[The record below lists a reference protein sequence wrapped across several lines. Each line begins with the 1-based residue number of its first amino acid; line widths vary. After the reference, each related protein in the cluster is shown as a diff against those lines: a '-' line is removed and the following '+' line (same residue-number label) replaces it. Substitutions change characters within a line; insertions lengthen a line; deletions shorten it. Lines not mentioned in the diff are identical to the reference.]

1 MNHSFDFISCENSG
15 EVLDRIIEAY
25 GFSSKIMLA
34 QHFNMVASSLSG
46 RYKRNIFPAD
56 MVVRCMYET
65 GASLQWL
72 AFGEGKPF
80 DYEKLDNL
88 KLPNFRL
95 KDGQLILSDHI
106 MFDKVIFPN
115 KTPLPSEPIS
125 VQDGNN
131 YFIIDKKFNDV
142 FDGKWLIEIDG
153 KNSIREL
160 TRMPMQRVR
169 VSGVGMAFDCEI
181 SDKKIHG
188 RVITIIENQ

>member
-1 MNHSFDFISCENSG
+1 MGKFHLEMVGDSAP
-15 EVLDRIIEAY
+15 VLDRIIEAY

-34 QHFNMVASSLSG
+34 HHLEMASSSLAG

-56 MVVRCMYET
+56 LAVRCVAET
-65 GASLQWL
+65 GVSLEWL
-72 AFGEGKPF
+72 ATGNGKPF

-88 KLPNFRL
+88 KIPNFQL
-95 KDGQLILSDHI
+95 KNGQLIPSDHL

-115 KTPLPSEPIS
+115 QAPLPSEPIS
-125 VQDGNN
+125 IQDGND
-131 YFIIDKKFNDV
+131 YFIIDKKFNEV
-142 FDGKWLIEIDG
+142 FDGKWLIEFDK

-169 VSGVGMAFDCEI
+169 ISGIGMAFDCEI
-181 SDKKIHG
+181 SDIKIHG